1 MAKRSKPIDIEK
13 DYKKV
18 WPYNLTYEIFSEI
31 KHVDIP
37 VFTKII
43 EEELYAREA
52 DVIFCYYR
60 EGMTLDD
67 IAAEHGVT
75 SERIRQIKAKGVR
88 KLKYPPRVK
97 HYILYSYDDVAELQ
111 NKLSELQIRLSEL
124 QKIVPGEDANATE
137 AEEPTT
143 DVLNL
148 SVRSYNCLGRYAWN
162 KFRQEKLYISQ
173 LTNMTAEEVANIR
186 NLGKRSFME
195 ILYALKEYGNL
206 GLKDCCYDD
215 FIMEETET

>member
-1 MAKRSKPIDIEK
+1 MAKRFKPIDIEK

-43 EEELYAREA
+43 EEELHAREA

-60 EGMTLDD
+60 DGMTLDD
-67 IAAEHGVT
+67 IAVEHSVT
-75 SERIRQIKAKGVR
+75 RERIRQIKAKGVR
-88 KLKYPPRVK
+88 KLRYPPRVK
-97 HYILYSYDDVAELQ
+97 RYILYSYDDVAEFQ
-111 NKLSELQIRLSEL
+111 NKLSELQ
-124 QKIVPGEDANATE
+124 KIVHGEDAAIAE
-137 AEEPTT
+137 VEEPTI
-143 DVLNL
+143 DALNL
-148 SVRSYNCLGRYAWN
+148 SIRPYNCLRRYAW
-162 KFRQEKLYISQ
+162 EKLGQKNLYISQ
-173 LTNMTAEEVANIR
+173 LTDMTAEEVASIR

-195 ILYALKEYGNL
+195 ILYELEEYGNL

>member
-1 MAKRSKPIDIEK
+1 MSKRSKPLDIEK
-13 DYKKV
+13 DYKKI
-18 WPYNLTYEIFSEI
+18 WPYNLTYEMFVGI
-31 KHVDIP
+31 KHINIS
-37 VFTKII
+37 VFTQII
-43 EEELYAREA
+43 EEELKEKEA

-60 EGMTLDD
+60 DGMTLAD
-67 IAAEHGVT
+67 IAAEHSVT
-75 SERIRQIKAKGVR
+75 RERIRQIKAKGVR
-88 KLKYPPRVK
+88 KLRYPPRVK
-97 HYILYSYDDVAELQ
+97 RYILYSYDDVAELQ

-124 QKIVPGEDANATE
+124 QKIVPGEDAAIAE
-137 AEEPTT
+137 VEEPTT

-162 KFRQEKLYISQ
+162 KFGQKNLYISQ
-173 LTNMTAEEVANIR
+173 LTSMTAEEVANIR

-215 FIMEETET
+215 FIMEERK

>member
-60 EGMTLDD
+60 DGMTLDD
-67 IAAEHGVT
+67 IAAEHSVT
-75 SERIRQIKAKGVR
+75 RERIRQIKAKGIR

-97 HYILYSYDDVAELQ
+97 RYILYSYDDVAELQ
-111 NKLSELQIRLSEL
+111 NKLSELQ
-124 QKIVPGEDANATE
+124 KIVPGEDA
-137 AEEPTT
+137 EEPTI
-143 DVLNL
+143 DALNL
-148 SVRSYNCLGRYAWN
+148 SVRSYNCLSRYARL
-162 KFRQEKLYISQ
+162 KFKQKELYISQ
-173 LTNMTAEEVANIR
+173 LTDMTAEEVANIR
-186 NLGKRSFME
+186 NLGKRCFME

>member
-1 MAKRSKPIDIEK
+1 MSKRSKPLDIEK
-13 DYKKV
+13 DYKKI

-31 KHVDIP
+31 RHIDVS
-37 VFTKII
+37 VFTQII
-43 EEELYAREA
+43 KEELREKEA

-60 EGMTLDD
+60 DGKTLDD
-67 IAAEHGVT
+67 IAGKYGLT
-75 SERIRQIKAKGVR
+75 RERIRQIKAKGVR
-88 KLKYPPRVK
+88 KLRYPPRVK
-97 HYILYSYDDVAELQ
+97 RYILYSYDDVAELQ
-111 NKLSELQIRLSEL
+111 NKLSDL
-124 QKIVPGEDANATE
+124 QKIVLGEDVKDAAVTE

-162 KFRQEKLYISQ
+162 KFGQKKLYISQ
-173 LTNMTAEEVANIR
+173 LTSMTAEEVANIR
-186 NLGKRSFME
+186 NIGKRSFME

-215 FIMEETET
+215 FIMEE

>member
-31 KHVDIP
+31 KHVDVP
-37 VFTKII
+37 VFTQII
-43 EEELYAREA
+43 EEELKEKEA

-60 EGMTLDD
+60 DGMTLDD
-67 IAAEHGVT
+67 IAGKYSLS

-88 KLKYPPRVK
+88 KLRYPPRVK
-97 HYILYSYDDVAELQ
+97 RYILYSYDDVAELQ

-124 QKIVPGEDANATE
+124 QKIVPGEDAAIAE
-137 AEEPTT
+137 VEEPTI
-143 DVLNL
+143 DALNL
-148 SVRSYNCLGRYAWN
+148 SVRPYNCLRWYAHRTLKQKN
-162 KFRQEKLYISQ
+162 LYVSQ
-173 LTNMTAEEVANIR
+173 LTDMTAEEVANIR
-186 NLGKRSFME
+186 NLGKRCFME

-215 FIMEETET
+215 FIMEETNT